1 VKTFEVEADIVDK
14 EVDFVEGDEEE
25 GDMAGMIGDTFS
37 ILISLSSWSLQIIDR
52 YLQRYVY
59 NLSSRY

>member
-1 VKTFEVEADIVDK
+1 MKTFEVEADIVDK